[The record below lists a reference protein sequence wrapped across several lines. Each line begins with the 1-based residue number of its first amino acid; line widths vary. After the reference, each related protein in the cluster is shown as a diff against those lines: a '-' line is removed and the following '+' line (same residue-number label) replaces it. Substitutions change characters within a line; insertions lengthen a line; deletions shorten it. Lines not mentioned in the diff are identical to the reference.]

1 MKAIEIR
8 DHAPEG
14 NRHERKLFKRMAS
27 AVAFTLALA
36 TACGV
41 GWYAG
46 AKLAYEQKAAEI
58 SKVHY
63 VEEGETLWDI
73 AAGISGGYVPDIR
86 KVIYDLAKLND
97 IAPDADLK
105 VGQKIV
111 IAK

>member
-8 DHAPEG
+8 DHMPEK
-14 NRHERKLFKRMAS
+14 RHNRKLFKRIAG
-27 AVAFTLALA
+27 AIAFTLALV
-36 TACGV
+36 TACGI

-46 AKLAYEQKAAEI
+46 AKLAYEQKASEI
-58 SKVHY
+58 QKIHY

-73 AAGISGGYVPDIR
+73 ASELASDEQDVR
-86 KVIYDLAKLND
+86 EVVYDLQKLNGT
-97 IAPDADLK
+97 APDADIN

>member
-14 NRHERKLFKRMAS
+14 KRRERKLFKRIAS
-27 AVAFTLALA
+27 AIVFTLALA
-36 TACGV
+36 TACGI

-46 AKLAYEQKAAEI
+46 AKLANEQKTAEI

-63 VEEGETLWDI
+63 VKEGETLWDI
-73 AAGISGGYVPDIR
+73 AAGLSSDEQDIR

>member
-8 DHAPEG
+8 DHMPEKR
-14 NRHERKLFKRMAS
+14 NNRKLFKRIAG
-27 AVAFTLALA
+27 AIAFTLALA
-36 TACGV
+36 TACGI

-46 AKLAYEQKAAEI
+46 TRLAYEQKTAEI

-73 AAGISGGYVPDIR
+73 AAELASDEQDVR
-86 KVIYDLAKLND
+86 EVVYDLQKLNG

>member
-14 NRHERKLFKRMAS
+14 KQHDRKVFKRIAS

-36 TACGV
+36 TACGI

-46 AKLAYEQKAAEI
+46 AKLAYEQKATEI

-63 VEEGETLWDI
+63 VKEGETLWDI
-73 AAGISGGYVPDIR
+73 AAGISSDDQDIR
-86 KVIYDLAKLND
+86 KVIYDLEKLND

>member
-8 DHAPEG
+8 DHMPEKR
-14 NRHERKLFKRMAS
+14 NNRKLFKRIAG
-27 AVAFTLALA
+27 AIAFTLALA
-36 TACGV
+36 TACGI

-46 AKLAYEQKAAEI
+46 AKLAYEQKASEI
-58 SKVHY
+58 QKIHY
-63 VEEGETLWDI
+63 VQEGETLWDI
-73 AAGISGGYVPDIR
+73 AAELASDEQDVR
-86 KVIYDLAKLND
+86 EVVYDLQKLNG

>member
-8 DHAPEG
+8 DHMPKG
-14 NRHERKLFKRMAS
+14 KRHDRKLFKRIAS
-27 AVAFTLALA
+27 FTLALA

-46 AKLAYEQKAAEI
+46 AKLAYEQKASEI

-73 AAGISGGYVPDIR
+73 AAGISGDDQDIR

>member
-14 NRHERKLFKRMAS
+14 KRRDRKLFKRIAS
-27 AVAFTLALA
+27 AIAFTLAL
-36 TACGV
+36 TAAWGI

-46 AKLAYEQKAAEI
+46 AKLANEQKAAEI

-73 AAGISGGYVPDIR
+73 AASISGDDQDIR

>member
-8 DHAPEG
+8 DHMPKG
-14 NRHERKLFKRMAS
+14 KRHDRKLFKRIAS
-27 AVAFTLALA
+27 AIVFTLALA

-46 AKLAYEQKAAEI
+46 AKLAYEQKTAEI
-58 SKVHY
+58 SFFHY

-73 AAGISGGYVPDIR
+73 AAGISGDDQDIR

>member
-8 DHAPEG
+8 DHVPEEK
-14 NRHERKLFKRMAS
+14 RHERKLFKRIAS
-27 AVAFTLALA
+27 AIAFTLALA
-36 TACGV
+36 TACGI

-46 AKLAYEQKAAEI
+46 AKLAYEQKASEI
-58 SKVHY
+58 QKIHY
-63 VEEGETLWDI
+63 VQEGETLWDI
-73 AAGISGGYVPDIR
+73 ASGLAGDEQDVR
-86 KVIYDLAKLND
+86 EVVYDLQKLNN

>member
-14 NRHERKLFKRMAS
+14 KQHDRKVFKRIAS
-27 AVAFTLALA
+27 AIAFTLALA
-36 TACGV
+36 TAWGV
-41 GWYAG
+41 GWYTG
-46 AKLAYEQKAAEI
+46 AKLANEQKATEI

-63 VEEGETLWDI
+63 VKEGETLWDI
-73 AAGISGGYVPDIR
+73 ASELASDEQDVR
-86 KVIYDLAKLND
+86 KVVYDLQKLNG

>member
-1 MKAIEIR
+1 MKSIEIR
-8 DHAPEG
+8 EHQPQ
-14 NRHERKLFKRMAS
+14 RRRERKLFKRIAG
-27 AVAFTLALA
+27 AIAFTLALA
-36 TACGV
+36 TACGI

-46 AKLAYEQKAAEI
+46 AKLAYEQKASEI
-58 SKVHY
+58 QKIHY

-73 AAGISGGYVPDIR
+73 AAGISSDDQDIR
-86 KVIYDLAKLND
+86 KVIYDLEKLND

>member
-14 NRHERKLFKRMAS
+14 KRRERKLFKRIVS
-27 AVAFTLALA
+27 AVAFALALA

-46 AKLAYEQKAAEI
+46 AKLAYEQKASEI
-58 SKVHY
+58 QKIHY

-73 AAGISGGYVPDIR
+73 AAGLSSNDQDIR
-86 KVIYDLAKLND
+86 EVIYDLAKLND

>member
-8 DHAPEG
+8 DHMPEG
-14 NRHERKLFKRMAS
+14 KRHDRKFFKRIAG
-27 AVAFTLALA
+27 AIAFTLALA
-36 TACGV
+36 TACGI
-41 GWYAG
+41 GWYTG
-46 AKLAYEQKAAEI
+46 AKLAYEQKATEI

-73 AAGISGGYVPDIR
+73 AAELASDEQDVR
-86 KVIYDLAKLND
+86 EVVYDLQKLNG
-97 IAPDADLK
+97 IAPNADLK

>member
-8 DHAPEG
+8 DHTPEK
-14 NRHERKLFKRMAS
+14 RRDRKLFKRIAGTI
-27 AVAFTLALA
+27 AFTLALA
-36 TACGV
+36 TDCGI

-73 AAGISGGYVPDIR
+73 AAEISGDEQDIR
-86 KVIYDLAKLND
+86 KVIYDIAKLNN

>member
-8 DHAPEG
+8 DHMPEK
-14 NRHERKLFKRMAS
+14 RHNRKLFKRIAG
-27 AVAFTLALA
+27 VIAFTLALA
-36 TACGV
+36 TACGI

-46 AKLAYEQKAAEI
+46 AKLAYEQKASEI
-58 SKVHY
+58 QKIHY

-73 AAGISGGYVPDIR
+73 AAEISGDDQDIR
-86 KVIYDLAKLND
+86 KVIYDIAKLNN
-97 IAPDADLK
+97 IAPDAGLK

>member
-1 MKAIEIR
+1 MKAIEVR
-8 DHAPEG
+8 DHRPEG
-14 NRHERKLFKRMAS
+14 KRRNRKLFKRIAS

-36 TACGV
+36 TACGI

-73 AAGISGGYVPDIR
+73 ASELAGDEQDVR
-86 KVIYDLAKLND
+86 EVVYDLQKLNN

>member
-8 DHAPEG
+8 DHMPEG
-14 NRHERKLFKRMAS
+14 KRHDRKLFKRIAS

-36 TACGV
+36 TACGI

-46 AKLAYEQKAAEI
+46 AKLAYEQKASEI
-58 SKVHY
+58 QKIHY
-63 VEEGETLWDI
+63 VQEGETLWDI
-73 AAGISGGYVPDIR
+73 ASELASDEQDVR
-86 KVIYDLAKLND
+86 EVVYDLQKLNG
-97 IAPDADLK
+97 IAPDSDLK

>member
-8 DHAPEG
+8 DHRPEG
-14 NRHERKLFKRMAS
+14 KRHDRKFFKRIAS

-46 AKLAYEQKAAEI
+46 TRLAYEQKTAEI
-58 SKVHY
+58 SKIHY

-73 AAGISGGYVPDIR
+73 AAEISGDEQDIR
-86 KVIYDLAKLND
+86 KVIYDLAKLNN

>member
-8 DHAPEG
+8 DHMPEKR
-14 NRHERKLFKRMAS
+14 NNRKLFKRIAG
-27 AVAFTLALA
+27 AIAFTLALA
-36 TACGV
+36 MACGI

-46 AKLAYEQKAAEI
+46 AKLAYEQKASEI
-58 SKVHY
+58 QKIHY

-73 AAGISGGYVPDIR
+73 AASISGDDQDIR

>member
-8 DHAPEG
+8 DHMPEK
-14 NRHERKLFKRMAS
+14 RHNRKLFKRIAS

-36 TACGV
+36 TACGI

-46 AKLAYEQKAAEI
+46 AKLAYEQKASEI
-58 SKVHY
+58 QKIHY

-73 AAGISGGYVPDIR
+73 AAGMSNDEQDIR
-86 KVIYDLAKLND
+86 KVIYDLAKLNN

>member
-8 DHAPEG
+8 DHMPEG
-14 NRHERKLFKRMAS
+14 KRHDRKFFKRIAS

-36 TACGV
+36 TACGI

-73 AAGISGGYVPDIR
+73 ASELASDEQDVR
-86 KVIYDLAKLND
+86 EVVYDLQKLNG

>member
-8 DHAPEG
+8 DHMPEKR
-14 NRHERKLFKRMAS
+14 NNRKLFKRIAG
-27 AVAFTLALA
+27 AIAFTLALA
-36 TACGV
+36 TACGI

-73 AAGISGGYVPDIR
+73 AAELASDEQDVR
-86 KVIYDLAKLND
+86 EVVYDLQKLNG

-111 IAK
+111 IVK

>member
-8 DHAPEG
+8 DHMPEK
-14 NRHERKLFKRMAS
+14 RHDRKFFKRIAS

-36 TACGV
+36 TACGI
-41 GWYAG
+41 GWYTG
-46 AKLAYEQKAAEI
+46 AKLAYEHKASEIQKI
-58 SKVHY
+58 HY

-73 AAGISGGYVPDIR
+73 ASELSSDEQDIR
-86 KVIYDLAKLND
+86 EVIYDIAKLNN

>member
-8 DHAPEG
+8 DHMPEK
-14 NRHERKLFKRMAS
+14 RHNRKLFKRVAG
-27 AVAFTLALA
+27 AIAFTLALA
-36 TACGV
+36 TACGI

-46 AKLAYEQKAAEI
+46 AKLAYEQKTAEI

-73 AAGISGGYVPDIR
+73 ASELASDEQDVR
-86 KVIYDLAKLND
+86 EVVYDLQKLNG

>member
-8 DHAPEG
+8 DHVPEG
-14 NRHERKLFKRMAS
+14 NRHDRKLFKRIAS
-27 AVAFTLALA
+27 AIVFTLALA
-36 TACGV
+36 TACGI

-73 AAGISGGYVPDIR
+73 AAGLSSDEQDIR
-86 KVIYDLAKLND
+86 EVIYDLAKLNN

>member
-8 DHAPEG
+8 DHMPKG
-14 NRHERKLFKRMAS
+14 KRHDRKLFKRIAS
-27 AVAFTLALA
+27 AIVFTLALA

-46 AKLAYEQKAAEI
+46 AKLAYEQKTEGI

-73 AAGISGGYVPDIR
+73 AAGISGDDQDIR

-111 IAK
+111 ITK